1 MLREPE
7 IQATLRDLLGRVQ
20 KTVLIVT
27 HDLEEALFLAD
38 RVIFLEAGN
47 VAADLPTAEVRLC
60 QHPVVR
66 QYVAAV
72 RHSDA
77 TSAAKQESA

>member
-1 MLREPE
+1 MR
-7 IQATLRDLLGRVQ
+7 

-47 VAADLPTAEVRLC
+47 VAADLPTAEVRTSE
-60 QHPVVR
+60 HPVVR

-72 RHSDA
+72 RHGDLTPA
-77 TSAAKQESA
+77 TPQPPA